1 MSTQAQS
8 TMPQQIARFSTCRR
22 PGLWRCSSE
31 RPPQLWKLRRLGAI
45 APEGLRTRISH
56 VSSPEGPPLVILPQ
70 DTTHR
75 EQIQKGITQN
85 RSKKAS
91 QKHSLQRRKSEGISI
106 SFTHTYI
113 EVLQAL

>member
-31 RPPQLWKLRRLGAI
+31 RPPQLWKLRRLGAM

-56 VSSPEGPPLVILPQ
+56 VSSPEGPPLKILP
-70 DTTHR
+70 
-75 EQIQKGITQN
+75 EGQN
-85 RSKKAS
+85 RQITEEQRAPHTS
-91 QKHSLQRRKSEGISI
+91 SLQEHLFTCLSFLHSYIGI
-106 SFTHTYI
+106 F
-113 EVLQAL
+113 QCF